1 MSIRLLGVIEYDG
14 AGYAGFQRQPDRPTI
29 QGEIES
35 VLRELTRQPTRIL
48 GAGRTDAGVHAR
60 GQIVAFDT
68 DWAHPIGD
76 LHRGLNALL
85 PDDIAVRRL
94 QEAADGFH
102 PRFDAIS
109 RIYRYQIFNRPVR
122 SPLWTRYAYHV
133 ARPLDMDAMRQATAA
148 LVGTHDFATFGQP
161 TQGEST
167 VREVMRV
174 AWEQNN
180 AGVLSIWLEA
190 NGFLRSMVRCIVGT
204 AVQVGLGE
212 IALDAFVERFISR
225 DRSQTAAPAPPQG
238 LCLMAVRYASDS
250 HSDRAA
256 SEGEEFE
263 GVVAEDED
271 VYGKNC

>member
-1 MSIRLLGVIEYDG
+1 MSIRLSGVVEYDG

-29 QGEIES
+29 QGEIEG
-35 VLRELTRQPTRIL
+35 VLSRLTRQPIRIL

-60 GQIVAFDT
+60 GQVIAFDT
-68 DWAHPIGD
+68 DWSHSIGE

-94 QEAADGFH
+94 ERARDGFH

-109 RIYRYQIFNRPVR
+109 RTYRYQILNQPVR
-122 SPLWTRYAYHV
+122 SPLWARYAYHV
-133 ARPLDMDAMRQATAA
+133 ARPLDVDAMQQATRMI
-148 LVGTHDFATFGQP
+148 VGTHDFATFGQP

-167 VREVMRV
+167 VREVMQV
-174 AWEQNN
+174 VWEQNN

-212 IALDAFVERFISR
+212 MTQDEFAARFTSR
-225 DRSQTAAPAPPQG
+225 DRSQASAPAPPQG
-238 LCLMAVRYASDS
+238 LCLMAVRYANDS
-250 HSDRAA
+250 ECDRAA
-256 SEGEEFE
+256 RVGEELE
-263 GVVAEDED
+263 GVVAEHED
-271 VYGKNC
+271 VYGKSC